1 MTALGGNIHPL
12 RVGGTF
18 DDCQR
23 LVKELF
29 ADSSFRAA
37 HRVSSANS
45 INLLRWIPQAFY
57 YFYGYFRWRQ
67 AAGGESPVV
76 VVPSGNYGNLSAGM
90 LARRMGLPLGGFVAA
105 SNANDVVPEFL
116 RTGDYRPRPS
126 VRTLANAMDVGAPSN
141 FERMLWLCGGEP
153 DALRDELEGFRCDDA
168 MIRRTIDG
176 LHRNYGYLSDPHSA
190 IGYAASVACGKQGF
204 YLSTAHPAKFG
215 EVISPV
221 TGAAVPLPPRLAQL
235 ACLPRVSEPMAAD
248 LGALEQFVAG
258 I

>member
-12 RVGGTF
+12 RVAGTF

-67 AAGGESPVV
+67 ASGGENPVV

-126 VRTLANAMDVGAPSN
+126 VRTPCAANCRGSGATTP
-141 FERMLWLCGGEP
+141 
-153 DALRDELEGFRCDDA
+153 
-168 MIRRTIDG
+168 
-176 LHRNYGYLSDPHSA
+176 
-190 IGYAASVACGKQGF
+190 
-204 YLSTAHPAKFG
+204 
-215 EVISPV
+215 
-221 TGAAVPLPPRLAQL
+221 
-235 ACLPRVSEPMAAD
+235 
-248 LGALEQFVAG
+248 
-258 I
+258 